1 MHRSSIALVPRVRA
15 ALLLVALLTLMLLAA
30 CGSGA
35 EAAGG
40 VAAAVTPTLSPQA
53 AQGKTLFG
61 RECASCHSTA
71 PDMIIVG
78 PSLAGIATRAG
89 ERVPNQDA
97 RTYLYTAVLQPG
109 DYIVE
114 GFQNAMPAN
123 FGKQLTGEEIDAI
136 IAYLSTL
143 E

>member
-1 MHRSSIALVPRVRA
+1 MLVV
-15 ALLLVALLTLMLLAA
+15 A
-30 CGSGA
+30 CGNGA

-40 VAAAVTPTLSPQA
+40 VVASATPTLTLQA
-53 AQGKTLFG
+53 AQGKSLFG

-71 PDMIIVG
+71 PDTIIVG
-78 PSLAGIATRAG
+78 PSLAGIAAQAG
-89 ERVPNQDA
+89 KRVPNQDA
-97 RTYLYTAVLQPG
+97 RAYLYTAVLQPG
-109 DYIVE
+109 DHIVE
-114 GFQNAMPAN
+114 GFQDAMPAN